1 MSSGKPRRRKWELP
15 EIALPKQW
23 SAAIKAGCVQAVA
36 MAHYAL
42 VHARAFGENSPL
54 ADVRRAAQIE
64 RLEAEVALL
73 REELRIKDVRLGRIA
88 PAKRP
93 HYPPEE
99 RMAILQLKAAR
110 AWSAEQ
116 AARRFL
122 LTAVTI
128 AAWCTR
134 LEADP
139 TGLLQLAS
147 PVNRFPDFVA
157 HLVDA
162 LKRLAPAMGK
172 VRIAQMLARSGLHL
186 AVSTVKRMLERR
198 AAAPPPTRSGPVTP
212 TLENRKPSGRTV
224 TAKRPNHV
232 WNIDLT
238 VVPTAQGSWAPWWPL
253 SLLPSHPHHWWVMA
267 ILDHFSRRVIGF
279 AVFGSQPSAVEVRDV
294 LDRAVLRVGASP
306 KHTVTDQGSQFQ
318 GEYHDWCHGHGVKP
332 RFGAIGKHGS
342 IAVTERFFLTL
353 KNELL
358 RRILVPLR
366 LETMCFEIARYV
378 RWYNEAR
385 PHRSLGGATPCE
397 VYDGVE
403 PANRDARVEP
413 RARYPVE
420 SRCAAPAARV
430 RGRRGVKL
438 ELVTGGFEGG
448 NAALVPVIALR
459 DAA

>member
-1 MSSGKPRRRKWELP
+1 MSSNEPRKRKWELP
-15 EIALPKQW
+15 EIPLPKDW

-73 REELRIKDVRLGRIA
+73 REELRIKDVRLGRIP

-128 AAWCTR
+128 AAWCAR

-139 TGLLQLAS
+139 TGLLQLPI

-157 HLVDA
+157 HLVQA
-162 LKRLAPAMGK
+162 LKRLAPTMGK

-186 AVSTVKRMLERR
+186 GVSTVKRMLERR
-198 AAAPPPTRSGPVTP
+198 AVAAPTP
-212 TLENRKPSGRTV
+212 TPPADRPRPAKPAASGRTV
-224 TAKRPNHV
+224 TAKRANHV

-238 VVPTAQGSWAPWWPL
+238 IVPTAGGSWAPWWPL

-267 ILDHFSRRVIGF
+267 ILDHFSRRVVGF
-279 AVFGSQPSAVEVRDV
+279 AVFGSQPSALEVCDV
-294 LDRAVLRVGASP
+294 LDRAVLRVSTSP
-306 KHTVTDQGSQFQ
+306 KYTVTDQGAQFQ
-318 GEYHDWCHGHGVKP
+318 GEYREWCARRSVKP

-397 VYDGVE
+397 VYDAVE

-413 RARYPVE
+413 RARYPIE

-438 ELVTGGFEGG
+438 ELVTGGFDGG
-448 NAALVPVIALR
+448 DAALVPVIALR
-459 DAA
+459 NAA

>member
-1 MSSGKPRRRKWELP
+1 MSSDEPRNRSWKLP
-15 EIALPKQW
+15 AIPLPKDW
-23 SAAIKAGCVQAVA
+23 SAAAKAGCIQAIA

-42 VHARAFGENSPL
+42 VHVRALGENSPL
-54 ADVRRAAQIE
+54 AHVRRAAEIE

-88 PAKRP
+88 PARRP

-122 LTAVTI
+122 LTAVMI
-128 AAWCTR
+128 AAWSSR

-139 TGLLQLAS
+139 TGLLQLPI
-147 PVNRFPDFVA
+147 PVNGFPDFVA
-157 HLVDA
+157 GVVQA
-162 LKRLAPAMGK
+162 LKRVAPAMGK

-186 AVSTVKRMLERR
+186 GVSTVRRMLARR
-198 AAAPPPTRSGPVTP
+198 AVAPLPPTSPAPAPKRDEETC
-212 TLENRKPSGRTV
+212 SGRTV

-238 VVPTAQGSWAPWWPL
+238 VVPTSEGSWAPWFPF

-279 AVFGSQPSAVEVRDV
+279 AVFGKQPSADDVCDV
-294 LDRAVLRVGASP
+294 LERATTRIGSSP

-318 GEYHDWCHGHGVKP
+318 GEYRNWCARRGVKP

-353 KNELL
+353 KTELL

-366 LETMCFEIARYV
+366 LETMCSEIGRYV

-397 VYDGVE
+397 IFDGAK
-403 PANRDARVEP
+403 PANRLARVEP
-413 RARYPVE
+413 RARYPIE

-430 RGRRGVKL
+430 RGRRAVKL
-438 ELVTGGFEGG
+438 ELVAGGFDGG
-448 NAALVPVIALR
+448 DAALVPVIALR
-459 DAA
+459 NAA